1 MNETLILVW
10 VAILI
15 IGIIAIII
23 VKMYFKEK
31 DNEEIEYTDFTSTPL
46 QEKVSENNGNDYKEL
61 TNQITNYFS
70 KEEEPV
76 ISLRKEGTQPDKEF
90 NPYIVP
96 ENSVPNKNI
105 SYSSQNQVLINYEDN
120 VQKFQEPITDTQRDI
135 MAKNNKDETTDVT
148 FKKTTES
155 KHELK
160 DLFTIDELIKESKRK
175 DDEREKESQTIKKE
189 AEDNSD
195 IKESIKKNKEAE
207 DNSDIKESIKKNKEA
222 EDNRDIKENIG
233 KNKEDEES
241 SEDINNIKSS
251 IEKMHEIA
259 AAIKSTGSDDI
270 APQSTASQKDIAE
283 AINTATTENKKEK
296 EEIPEISETKSITDA
311 VIKKDSEK
319 PKEENTVQETLPRE
333 EDEEKLE
340 IIKEDEPK
348 EEKTQKISD
357 AIPESKEI
365 KTPSLKTP
373 TKIEEDSISILSG
386 ADEDYEFGAPID
398 SSNLFEDENGELS
411 DLDYRKDL
419 AKITN
424 TIKNSSIVKDIRE
437 KLTPEPEEN
446 NDPNEE
452 FIRNVNSYTEEA
464 NEYYD
469 DYAPIINET
478 HVDYVEPTEEEQ
490 LRQENTRK
498 VFNNAKNNT
507 ATEEVNTP
515 FKEEKIPT
523 PKAIPEKSSLKV
535 VINNNEE
542 VLRKGDEI
550 IFNHEGE
557 TYSSKVYSINGDN
570 IKVKYRRQNITIKP
584 KDIKKIY

>member
-23 VKMYFKEK
+23 VKMYFNDKK
-31 DNEEIEYTDFTSTPL
+31 DEEVEYSDFTSTPL
-46 QEKVSENNGNDYKEL
+46 QEMVSENNKSNENKFKEH
-61 TNQITNYFS
+61 TNHFTNYFS

-96 ENSVPNKNI
+96 ENSVPNRNI

-135 MAKNNKDETTDVT
+135 MAKNNKDETTDIT

-175 DDEREKESQTIKKE
+175 DDEREKESKTIKKE

-207 DNSDIKESIKKNKEA
+207 
-222 EDNRDIKENIG
+222 
-233 KNKEDEES
+233 ES
-241 SEDINNIKSS
+241 SEKKDINDIKSS

-259 AAIKSTGSDDI
+259 AAIKSTGSDDL

-283 AINTATTENKKEK
+283 AINTATTEKEKEK
-296 EEIPEISETKSITDA
+296 EEIPEISETKSITDV

-319 PKEENTVQETLPRE
+319 PKEETTVQETLPIE
-333 EDEEKLE
+333 ENEEKVE

-348 EEKTQKISD
+348 EEKTEKISD
-357 AIPESKEI
+357 VIPESETI
-365 KTPSLKTP
+365 KTPTLKTP
-373 TKIEEDSISILSG
+373 TKVEEDSVSILSG

-437 KLTPEPEEN
+437 KLTPEYDDIDE
-446 NDPNEE
+446 PNEE

-498 VFNNAKNNT
+498 VFNNAKNNI
-507 ATEEVNTP
+507 AAEEFNTP
-515 FKEEKIPT
+515 IKEEKITT

-550 IFNHEGE
+550 IYNHEGE
-557 TYSSKVYSINGDN
+557 TYSSKVYSINGDD